1 MIPLKRRKVNCS
13 VTSDSSGDRT
23 SKFPGVVIF
32 LLERK
37 MGASRRAFLTRLGRG
52 KGFNIEYFLSR
63 SITHIVSENNSGE
76 EVRTWLD
83 LQTGG
88 QSREGG
94 EGRTAQPGSVHLLD
108 MVWYTESMHAGIPVI
123 ILDRHRLQEREK
135 PGLELAV
142 VSVPSYA
149 CQRHTPLLHHNT
161 TLTDALSILAEN
173 AELSE
178 NEGRGVAFR
187 RAAALLKSLPQ
198 EVRGAEQ
205 LRGLPCL
212 GEHSLRVIKEV
223 LEDGVSHE
231 VETTTHSEQF
241 KAMKALTGIFGV
253 GAKTADRW
261 FREGIHTPSDL
272 QRSGHTLNRAQ
283 RAGLQ
288 YYDELNLPVTKSEA
302 VAIGQ
307 IVERAVHA
315 VLPGAEIIL
324 IGGFRRGKQTGHDV
338 DFLITH
344 PDEGREGLMPKV
356 VSWLEAQGFLLYQKT
371 TRNSYLE
378 SKEGPARPASNM
390 DRFERCFSIFRLSTD
405 NEGREIQT
413 GDGPQTYSPTLTN
426 TDPHTHSDT
435 HPHSKTDSHPLPQTL
450 VFPKPQTSD
459 FPRLPQTPDHAQKV
473 SWVLGHSQCSG
484 PRSWRA
490 VRVDLVVSP
499 YSQFAF
505 ALLGWTGSKLFER
518 ELRRWA
524 VHEKAMTLSSHA
536 LYDRKRTQYL
546 RASSE
551 EEIFAHLGLEYI
563 PPCDRNA

>member
-1 MIPLKRRKVNCS
+1 MVPLKRRKVNCS

-52 KGFNIEYFLSR
+52 KGFNIEYSLSR

-88 QSREGG
+88 QGREGG
-94 EGRTAQPGSVHLLD
+94 EGRTARPGSVHLLD
-108 MVWYTESMHAGIPVI
+108 IVWYTESMHAGIPVI
-123 ILDRHRLQEREK
+123 ILDRHRLQVGYSQK

-173 AELSE
+173 AELGE

-288 YYDELNLPVTKSEA
+288 YYDELNLPVTKPEA

-315 VLPGAEIIL
+315 VLPGAEITL

-344 PDEGREGLMPKV
+344 PDEGREEGLMRKV

-371 TRNSYLE
+371 TGNSYLE

-390 DRFERCFSIFRLSTD
+390 DRFER
-405 NEGREIQT
+405 
-413 GDGPQTYSPTLTN
+413 Y
-426 TDPHTHSDT
+426 
-435 HPHSKTDSHPLPQTL
+435 SHPLPQTL
-450 VFPKPQTSD
+450 VVVG
-459 FPRLPQTPDHAQKV
+459 DHAQKV

-536 LYDRKRTQYL
+536 LYDRKRVRTLSQTHTHFKYCSGSFLYYQIRDKLITQVRVILKLNLYSL
-546 RASSE
+546 INKGA
-551 EEIFAHLGLEYI
+551 GEY
-563 PPCDRNA
+563 NTHMK

>member
-94 EGRTAQPGSVHLLD
+94 EGRPARPGSVHLLD

-161 TLTDALSILAEN
+161 TLTVSPPPSHNPLTYEVLMIVVHTAEN
-173 AELSE
+173 AESVKTRTECIPLGS
-178 NEGRGVAFR
+178 
-187 RAAALLKSLPQ
+187 SLVDSPPQ
-198 EVRGAEQ
+198 EVRGQ
-205 LRGLPCL
+205 
-212 GEHSLRVIKEV
+212 SN
-223 LEDGVSHE
+223 S
-231 VETTTHSEQF
+231 
-241 KAMKALTGIFGV
+241 
-253 GAKTADRW
+253 
-261 FREGIHTPSDL
+261 
-272 QRSGHTLNRAQ
+272 
-283 RAGLQ
+283 LQ

-344 PDEGREGLMPKV
+344 PDEGREEGLMPKV

-405 NEGREIQT
+405 NEGREIQA

-450 VFPKPQTSD
+450 VFPKPQTSPD
-459 FPRLPQTPDHAQKV
+459 FPRPQTMPRV

>member
-1 MIPLKRRKVNCS
+1 MVPLKRRKVNCS

-23 SKFPGVVIF
+23 SKFPGVVIY

-52 KGFNIEYFLSR
+52 KGFNIEYSLSC

-88 QSREGG
+88 QGREGG
-94 EGRTAQPGSVHLLD
+94 EGRTARPGSVHLLD
-108 MVWYTESMHAGIPVI
+108 IVWYTESMHAGIPVI

-149 CQRHTPLLHHNT
+149 CQRHTPLLHHNI

-173 AELSE
+173 AELGE

-241 KAMKALTGIFGV
+241 KAMKCVFQALTGIFGV

-261 FREGIHTPSDL
+261 FKEGIHTPSDL

-315 VLPGAEIIL
+315 VLPGAEITL
-324 IGGFRRGKQTGHDV
+324 IGGFRRYAEQ
-338 DFLITH
+338 F
-344 PDEGREGLMPKV
+344 
-356 VSWLEAQGFLLYQKT
+356 SLLY
-371 TRNSYLE
+371 
-378 SKEGPARPASNM
+378 A
-390 DRFERCFSIFRLSTD
+390 FRD
-405 NEGREIQT
+405 I
-413 GDGPQTYSPTLTN
+413 
-426 TDPHTHSDT
+426 
-435 HPHSKTDSHPLPQTL
+435 
-450 VFPKPQTSD
+450 
-459 FPRLPQTPDHAQKV
+459 
-473 SWVLGHSQCSG
+473 
-484 PRSWRA
+484 
-490 VRVDLVVSP
+490 
-499 YSQFAF
+499 
-505 ALLGWTGSKLFER
+505 
-518 ELRRWA
+518 
-524 VHEKAMTLSSHA
+524 
-536 LYDRKRTQYL
+536 
-546 RASSE
+546 
-551 EEIFAHLGLEYI
+551 
-563 PPCDRNA
+563 

>member
-1 MIPLKRRKVNCS
+1 MVPLKRRKVNCS

-23 SKFPGVVIF
+23 SKFPGVVIY

-52 KGFNIEYFLSR
+52 KGFNIEYSLSCF
-63 SITHIVSENNSGE
+63 ITHIVSENNSGE

-88 QSREGG
+88 QGG
-94 EGRTAQPGSVHLLD
+94 EGRTARPGSVHLLD
-108 MVWYTESMHAGIPVI
+108 IVWYTESMHAGIPVI
-123 ILDRHRLQEREK
+123 ILDRHRLQK

-149 CQRHTPLLHHNT
+149 CQRHTPLLHHNI

-173 AELSE
+173 AELGE

-223 LEDGVSHE
+223 LEDGVSLE

-315 VLPGAEIIL
+315 VLPGAEITL

-344 PDEGREGLMPKV
+344 PDEGREEGLMPKV

-371 TRNSYLE
+371 TGNSYLE

-390 DRFERCFSIFRLSTD
+390 DRFERCFSIFRL
-405 NEGREIQT
+405 N
-413 GDGPQTYSPTLTN
+413 
-426 TDPHTHSDT
+426 PHTHSDS
-435 HPHSKTDSHPLPQTL
+435 PHPLPQTL
-450 VFPKPQTSD
+450 V
-459 FPRLPQTPDHAQKV
+459 V
-473 SWVLGHSQCSG
+473 V
-484 PRSWRA
+484 A

-536 LYDRKRTQYL
+536 LYDRKRYL

>member
-94 EGRTAQPGSVHLLD
+94 EGRPARPGSVHLLD

-161 TLTDALSILAEN
+161 TLTVSPPPSHNPLTYEVLMIVVHTAEN
-173 AELSE
+173 AESVKTRTECIPLGS
-178 NEGRGVAFR
+178 
-187 RAAALLKSLPQ
+187 SLVDSPPQ
-198 EVRGAEQ
+198 EVRGQ
-205 LRGLPCL
+205 
-212 GEHSLRVIKEV
+212 SN
-223 LEDGVSHE
+223 S
-231 VETTTHSEQF
+231 
-241 KAMKALTGIFGV
+241 
-253 GAKTADRW
+253 
-261 FREGIHTPSDL
+261 
-272 QRSGHTLNRAQ
+272 
-283 RAGLQ
+283 LQ

-344 PDEGREGLMPKV
+344 PDEGREEGLMPKV

-405 NEGREIQT
+405 NEGREIQA
-413 GDGPQTYSPTLTN
+413 GD
-426 TDPHTHSDT
+426 
-435 HPHSKTDSHPLPQTL
+435 
-450 VFPKPQTSD
+450 D